1 MPLNNDNY
9 EARPASAD
17 QPAEHHVSRICY
29 PLFRSIFWMR
39 LTALSLITSGALIT
53 ITGIGVLVAWL
64 PILLG
69 VLLLATTRPIKRA
82 YQDNDER
89 ALTFT
94 MQRFRTLFMIMGG
107 AGLLMLIATGYLA
120 WYMVR
125 QSALL

>member
-1 MPLNNDNY
+1 MY
-9 EARPASAD
+9 
-17 QPAEHHVSRICY
+17 
-29 PLFRSIFWMR
+29 RSIYWIR
-39 LTALSLITSGALIT
+39 LTAISLITSGALIT

-69 VLLLATTRPIKRA
+69 VLLLATARPIKRA

-89 ALTFT
+89 ALKFA
-94 MQRFRTLFMIMGG
+94 MQRFSILFKIMGG

-120 WYMVR
+120 WYVVR